1 MGLSARD
8 LGGMQSNHDSLAL
21 CLGALCLGAYVYI
34 YSISFICALLSLYH
48 YKLSFYQKH
57 HPVGPLVVF
66 SIKFAHVKGI
76 SYHMDNS

>member
-8 LGGMQSNHDSLAL
+8 LGGMQSNHDSL
-21 CLGALCLGAYVYI
+21 ALCLGAYVYI

-76 SYHMDNS
+76 LYHMDNS